1 MCVTLENGS
10 LFSVE
15 DLLLPATFVLV
26 CEENVNHPKQ
36 TDTAVNSVKVLTTG
50 KPVTE
55 KYEYRYYN

>member
-1 MCVTLENGS
+1 MTLENGS

-26 CEENVNHPKQ
+26 CEENVHHPKQ
-36 TDTAVNSVKVLTTG
+36 TDTTVNSVKSLTTG

-55 KYEYRYYN
+55 KYEYGYDN